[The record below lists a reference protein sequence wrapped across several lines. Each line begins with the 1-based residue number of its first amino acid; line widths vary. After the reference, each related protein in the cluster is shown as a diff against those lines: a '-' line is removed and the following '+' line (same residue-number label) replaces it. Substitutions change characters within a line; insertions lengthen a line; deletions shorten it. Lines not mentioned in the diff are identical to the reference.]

1 MKDKIFGVLQRVGRS
16 FMLPIAILPVA
27 GLLLGIGSSFTNETT
42 IATYG
47 LQNILESGTL
57 LNSLLLIMN
66 KVGSAVFDNLPL
78 IFAVGVAIGMAKK
91 EKEVAAL
98 SALIA
103 YFVMN
108 VAVSA
113 MLLINN
119 EITADGQIAADVLE
133 GTITSVCGILSLQMG
148 VFGGII
154 VGLGVAALHNR
165 FHKIVLPNALSFFG
179 GSRFVPIISTIVYM
193 FVGILMYF
201 VWPVVQNGIYALGGL
216 VTGSGYVGTLIFG
229 IVKRALIP
237 FGLHHVFYMPFWQT
251 AVGGTMEIAGQI
263 VQGGQ
268 NIFFAQLADSVN
280 VAHFSA
286 DATRYF
292 SGEFI
297 FMIFGLPGA
306 ALAMY
311 RCAKP
316 EKKKAAGGL
325 LLSAALACMFTG
337 ITEPLE
343 FSFLFVAPAL
353 FVVQVIL
360 AGAAYMIAHMLNIA
374 VGLTFSG
381 GFLDLFLFGILQGNA
396 KTSWLRIIPVGI
408 IYFILYYVI
417 FTFMIKKF
425 DFKITGREDDDT
437 ETKLYTKAD
446 VNARKEVGNTA
457 GAAVTTSSDPVSEL
471 ITRGLGGKKN
481 ILDVDCCATRLRVT
495 VAEPERVRDELLK
508 QTDSRGIVKKGQGVQ
523 VIYGPHVTVIKAKLE
538 EYLETAPSEF
548 AEDIQKNIPGTQNN
562 TVAEAENNAA
572 ENTDSQNSNS
582 MAVQNQNIETE
593 NVDNTDNV
601 AKTFAPVKKE
611 KIRKTAII
619 YSPVDGI
626 AADLSTAPDE
636 GFAEKMMGD
645 GAVVTP
651 TEDTVYAPADGEVEF
666 IFDAKHAIGFQTDSG
681 IPMLL
686 HMGIDTVKLEGKG
699 FEILVT
705 EGQKVKKGE
714 PIMKLDLEFLTA
726 NAPSIT
732 SPILDTE
739 PEENQRIRL
748 LANGEIKAGEPL
760 FAVETLE

>member
-27 GLLLGIGSSFTNETT
+27 GLLLGFGSSFTNETT

-47 LQNILESGTL
+47 LQKILGDGTILHAL
-57 LNSLLLIMN
+57 LIIMN

-108 VAVSA
+108 VAING
-113 MLLINN
+113 MLVVNGK
-119 EITADGQIAADVLE
+119 ITADGQIAKSVLE
-133 GTITSVCGILSLQMG
+133 GTVTSVCGIQSLQMG

-201 VWPVVQNGIYALGGL
+201 VWPAVQNGIYALGGL
-216 VTGSGYVGTLIFG
+216 VTGSGYIGTLIFG
-229 IVKRALIP
+229 IIKRALIP

-251 AVGGTMEIAGQI
+251 AVGGTMEVAGQM

-268 NIFFAQLADSVN
+268 NIFFAQLADSAN

-325 LLSAALACMFTG
+325 LLSAALACMLTG

-353 FVVQVIL
+353 FAVQVVL

-417 FTFMIKKF
+417 FTFLIKKF
-425 DFKITGREDDDT
+425 NFKTPGREDDDT

-446 VNARKEVGNTA
+446 VNARKAGNTEA
-457 GAAVTTSSDPVSEL
+457 GATAGSEDSL
-471 ITRGLGGKKN
+471 SAEITRGLGGSAN
-481 ILDVDCCATRLRVT
+481 IEDVDCCATRLRCT
-495 VAEPERVRDELLK
+495 VSNPDLVNDGILK
-508 QTDSRGIVKKGQGVQ
+508 ATGASGVVHRGQGVQ
-523 VIYGPHVTVIKAKLE
+523 VIYGPSVTVIKADLE
-538 EYLETAPSEF
+538 DYLEHAPKELYEPQKDTESTGQNASED
-548 AEDIQKNIPGTQNN
+548 ATIEDKAGEKK
-562 TVAEAENNAA
+562 V
-572 ENTDSQNSNS
+572 
-582 MAVQNQNIETE
+582 
-593 NVDNTDNV
+593 VDTIV
-601 AKTFAPVKKE
+601 VS
-611 KIRKTAII
+611 
-619 YSPVDGI
+619 SPITGL
-626 AADLSTAPDE
+626 AADLSTTPDE
-636 GFAEKMMGD
+636 AFAGRMMGD

-651 TEDTVYAPADGEVEF
+651 EDAIVRAPEDGEVCF
-666 IFDAKHAIGFQTDSG
+666 VFDTKHAIGFMTESG
-681 IPMLL
+681 VSLL
-686 HMGIDTVKLEGKG
+686 IHVGIDTVKLDGKG
-699 FEILVT
+699 FECFV
-705 EGQKVKKGE
+705 ENGQAVKKGD
-714 PIMKLDLEFLTA
+714 PMLKLDLDYLRE
-726 NAPSIT
+726 NAPSVA
-732 SPILDTE
+732 SPVLCTE
-739 PEENQRIRL
+739 LEDNQKIRL
-748 LANGEIKAGEPL
+748 LNEGEIKAGDEL
-760 FAVETLE
+760 FAIDIYEA